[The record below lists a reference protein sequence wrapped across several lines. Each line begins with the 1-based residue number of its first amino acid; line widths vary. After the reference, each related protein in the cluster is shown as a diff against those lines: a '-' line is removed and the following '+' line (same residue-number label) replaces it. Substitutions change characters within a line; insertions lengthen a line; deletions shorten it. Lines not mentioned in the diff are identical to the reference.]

1 MAKQIAK
8 SKNWRDLY
16 RLVILKEET
25 LEEVNSYK
33 LTLLN
38 IYIAISS
45 LIFLVAAS
53 VVLLI
58 FFTPIKKMVPGYGDP
73 SEDPAYMELYRK
85 VQDMEKQLVAYEIY
99 TSNFQKMIM
108 GYDSSSAERTEPAI
122 QPSETY
128 TSDFNDSRKPLFM
141 PEANNV
147 NSGNDTSNVFGNPEE
162 MVLLSQTKKVNS
174 LDNLYLVSPVTGS
187 VSSSFDPAIDH
198 YGVDILAPKDT
209 PVKSILDGYVITS
222 DWTLETGNT
231 IGVQHADNLVSFY
244 KHNAVLL
251 KKVGDYIPAGEA
263 IALVGN
269 TGKFSSGPH
278 LHFELW
284 QNGLPINPE
293 SYINFK

>member
-1 MAKQIAK
+1 MSEQIAK
-8 SKNWRDLY
+8 SRKWRDLY
-16 RLVILKEET
+16 RLVILKEDT

-38 IYIAISS
+38 IYIAVSS
-45 LIFLVAAS
+45 LIFLVTA
-53 VVLLI
+53 VVILVI
-58 FFTPIKKMVPGYGDP
+58 FFTPAKKMVPGYGDP
-73 SEDPAYMELYRK
+73 AEDPAYMELYRK

-108 GYDSSSAERTEPAI
+108 GYDSSSAHTSGPAVQPTQTENNHR
-122 QPSETY
+122 SEI
-128 TSDFNDSRKPLFM
+128 S
-141 PEANNV
+141 A
-147 NSGNDTSNVFGNPEE
+147 G
-162 MVLLSQTKKVNS
+162 LSQNIDNQAHKNTDSATAAPGELVMISQAKRINS
-174 LDNLYLVSPVTGS
+174 LANLYLVSPVFGT
-187 VSSSFDPAIDH
+187 VSGEFDPAIDH
-198 YGVDILAPKDT
+198 FGVDILAPKDT

-251 KKVGDYIPAGEA
+251 KKVGEYVPAGEA

-269 TGKFSSGPH
+269 TGKFSTGPH

-284 QNGLPINPE
+284 QNGLPIDPLD
-293 SYINFK
+293 YINFK

>member
-1 MAKQIAK
+1 
-8 SKNWRDLY
+8 
-16 RLVILKEET
+16 
-25 LEEVNSYK
+25 

-45 LIFLVAAS
+45 LIFLVAAIA
-53 VVLLI
+53 VVLI
-58 FFTPIKKMVPGYGDP
+58 FFTPIKTMVPGYGDP

-85 VQDMEKQLVAYEIY
+85 VQDMEKQLIAYEIY

-108 GYDSSSAERTEPAI
+108 GYDSSSSDQVSPAV
-122 QPSETY
+122 QPTKAY
-128 TSDFNDSRKPLFM
+128 TSDLNDNQYQLPTRESGIVIMRGD
-141 PEANNV
+141 
-147 NSGNDTSNVFGNPEE
+147 SGNTYKDPEE

-174 LDNLYLVSPVTGS
+174 LDNLYLVSPVTGT
-187 VSSSFDPAIDH
+187 VSSIFDPGIDH
-198 YGVDILAPKDT
+198 YGVDVLAPKDT

-284 QNGLPINPE
+284 QNGLPVDPLN
-293 SYINFK
+293 YINFK